1 MATTIYC
8 FNKSTVLKNTDMFLM
23 INAINTML
31 PAFCT
36 SWSLK
41 QYTCIAAPPNTRVGS
56 TGMYCV
62 FLDTSKSP
70 GTLAFHTETG
80 NVPYGEVFVKTVL
93 QYGGAILMGS
103 KNTVPTVAQAF
114 AHEIFE
120 MLVNPNINVWWQS
133 SNSTLV
139 PAEVC
144 DPVQSVVVPVKVGAV
159 TVGMSDYILPE
170 WNDPQST
177 RGPYNFLR
185 TLTRPFQMS
194 KGGYLISMK
203 AGGISYVFGSSASE
217 YAQARSEYLLE
228 YMQAKIADVPVTEVP
243 VMNVPVTNVPVEE
256 APPFSSVESFAPIL
270 FGNHMDEPDVQ

>member
-8 FNKSTVLKNTDMFLM
+8 FNKSSVLKNTDMFLM

-31 PAFCT
+31 PAFCRA
-36 SWSLK
+36 WSLK
-41 QYTCIAAPPNTRVGS
+41 PCSCIAAPPNTRVGS

-62 FLDTSKSP
+62 FLDTSTSP

-80 NVPYGEVFVKTVL
+80 NVPYGEIFVKTVL
-93 QYGGAILMGS
+93 QYGGAMLMGS
-103 KNTVPTVAQAF
+103 KNSVPTVAQAF
-114 AHEIFE
+114 SHEIFE
-120 MLVNPNINVWWQS
+120 MLVNPNINVWWQV
-133 SNSTLV
+133 SNSKLV

-144 DPVQSVVVPVKVGAV
+144 DPVQGSVVPIRVGSV
-159 TVGMSDYILPE
+159 IVGMSDYILPE

-177 RGPYNFLR
+177 RGPYNFLN

-203 AGGISYVFGSSASE
+203 AGGISYVFGSTASD

-228 YMQAKIADVPVTEVP
+228 YMKSKYVEVDAPVTEVP
-243 VMNVPVTNVPVEE
+243 TTEVPLADE
-256 APPFSSVESFAPIL
+256 PPFSSVESFAPTL
-270 FGNHMDEPDVQ
+270 FGNHVDEPDAP